1 MLSTFEFDFCMII
14 LMSDLIIAP
23 RPYSDEEL
31 AELEL
36 QEHAYTDEEKEELS
50 AGKTFFHYFQSKFI
64 SFCCLLS
71 HFERDC

>member
-14 LMSDLIIAP
+14 LMSDLITAP

-36 QEHAYTDEEKEELS
+36 QEHAYTDEEKEELN
-50 AGKTFFHYFQSKFI
+50 AGKRFCTI
-64 SFCCLLS
+64 SIQNPNLLVFTLS
-71 HFERDC
+71 F